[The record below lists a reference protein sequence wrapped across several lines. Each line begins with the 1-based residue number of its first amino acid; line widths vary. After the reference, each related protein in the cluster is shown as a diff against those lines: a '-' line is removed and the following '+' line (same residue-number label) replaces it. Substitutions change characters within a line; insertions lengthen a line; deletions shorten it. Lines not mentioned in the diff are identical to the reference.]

1 VNGRRVGA
9 VVLAIA
15 LVVGAFVVR
24 RNVIED
30 DDSASTD
37 GTEVDEP
44 DRDDATALY
53 CITELAEV
61 CDSLASSHDDLDVT
75 IEDAGETLDR
85 LAALGDDETAPL
97 WLTIDPFPAMVD
109 ALRQNAAPLGF
120 ETQAV
125 GASQLAVAY
134 RAGDKSA
141 AIAEFCEGDST
152 SLWRCLGEQAG
163 QNWST
168 LGTSTITG
176 TLRPSLGDVSNSALG
191 LTSFGS
197 AIASYF
203 GAVDVDRTQFDDT
216 SFIGWLRRLSRVSVD
231 STQVGSTPL
240 ATLAVRPA
248 PDAAATAMFE
258 VNALETPTDESSP
271 ETSTDGATGD
281 RFDVNYSEPQMWIQA
296 VIATPAGVAAADGL
310 ATDITNAVED
320 AGWDP
325 ATAAEEPVP
334 SASTLL
340 ALRQLWNDYTT

>member
-1 VNGRRVGA
+1 VNTQRVGA
-9 VVLAIA
+9 LALAIA

-24 RNVIED
+24 RTVIED
-30 DDSASTD
+30 DDTPSID
-37 GTEVDEP
+37 GTEVEEP
-44 DRDDATALY
+44 DREAATALY
-53 CITELAEV
+53 CITELTDV
-61 CDSLASSHDDLDVT
+61 CESLAASHDDLDVT
-75 IEDAGETLDR
+75 IEDAGVTLDR
-85 LAALGDDETAPL
+85 LAVLGDDEPAPL

-109 ALRQNAAPLGF
+109 ELRQNAARLDF
-120 ETQAV
+120 DTQTV
-125 GASQLAVAY
+125 GSSQLAVAY
-134 RAGDKSA
+134 RAGEKAA
-141 AIAEFCEGDST
+141 AIAEFCASESQ

-168 LGTSTITG
+168 LGTSTIQG
-176 TLRPSLGDVSNSALG
+176 TVRPSLGDVTNSALG

-231 STQVGSTPL
+231 STQLGSTPL

-258 VNALETPTDESSP
+258 VNSL
-271 ETSTDGATGD
+271 ETSTDQSTDDATGG

-296 VIATPAGVAAADGL
+296 VIATPAGVAAPDGL
-310 ATDITNAVED
+310 ATDVTSALEG

-325 ATAAEEPVP
+325 ATAAQESGP

-340 ALRQLWNDYTT
+340 ALRQLWTDYTT